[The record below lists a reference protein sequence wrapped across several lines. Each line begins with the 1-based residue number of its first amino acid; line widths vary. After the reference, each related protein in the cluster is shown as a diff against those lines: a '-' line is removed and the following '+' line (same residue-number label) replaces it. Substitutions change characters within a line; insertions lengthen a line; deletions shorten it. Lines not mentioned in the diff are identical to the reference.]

1 MKGQVRQ
8 APSHSLLRVI
18 KMGKKKSVSAIEI
31 EVVYAGTPEQTQSII
46 RSLLKTT
53 IENVLKKNGAVAY
66 NLDEVLDKYISEEM
80 RNGRKG

>member
-1 MKGQVRQ
+1 
-8 APSHSLLRVI
+8 
-18 KMGKKKSVSAIEI
+18 MGKKKSVSAIEI